1 MISEAKAKTKSQH
14 LETKAEARVSEA
26 KAAVSEAKAICM
38 RMQKLVAPC
47 DFKATTK
54 KANGLVLLVV
64 VIHVPVN
71 LFFVSLWSE
80 THNLTCTWIKASNT
94 LSQKGAISCL
104 LSSAHQTC
112 HVHLILKTLRN

>member
-26 KAAVSEAKAICM
+26 KTEAKATVSKAKAKAIRM
-38 RMQKLVAPC
+38 RMQKLVTPSDC
-47 DFKATTK
+47 KATTK

-71 LFFVSLWSE
+71 LFFLSLWSE
-80 THNLTCTWIKASNT
+80 THNLTCTWIKA
-94 LSQKGAISCL
+94 
-104 LSSAHQTC
+104 
-112 HVHLILKTLRN
+112 

>member
-26 KAAVSEAKAICM
+26 KAAVSEAEAKAEAKAIRM
-38 RMQKLVAPC
+38 RMQKLVTPC

-71 LFFVSLWSE
+71 LFFLNMRVL
-80 THNLTCTWIKASNT
+80 L
-94 LSQKGAISCL
+94 AI
-104 LSSAHQTC
+104 
-112 HVHLILKTLRN
+112 VN

>member
-1 MISEAKAKTKSQH
+1 MISEAKAKTESQH

-26 KAAVSEAKAICM
+26 KTEAKAAVSEAEAKAEAKAIRM
-38 RMQKLVAPC
+38 RMQKLVTPC

-71 LFFVSLWSE
+71 LFFLNMRVL
-80 THNLTCTWIKASNT
+80 L
-94 LSQKGAISCL
+94 AI
-104 LSSAHQTC
+104 
-112 HVHLILKTLRN
+112 VD